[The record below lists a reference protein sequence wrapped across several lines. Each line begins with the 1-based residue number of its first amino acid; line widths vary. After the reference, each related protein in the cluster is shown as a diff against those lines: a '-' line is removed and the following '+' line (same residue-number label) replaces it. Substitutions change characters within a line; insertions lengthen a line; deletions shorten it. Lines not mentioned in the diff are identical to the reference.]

1 MKKLLSILLAG
12 SLALSLA
19 ACSSGAGESSSSE
32 VPASSEQSASSEAA
46 PSEETGSEALTA
58 IRVGASPTP
67 HAEILRE
74 ADKELQK
81 QGYKLDIVEFTDY
94 VQPNLALDSG
104 DLDANFFQH
113 GPYLDN
119 FNTENNTKLVSVG
132 TVHYEPLGVYAGKTK
147 SLEELPDGA
156 AIAVPNDTTNEARAL
171 LLLQDQGLLTLRE
184 GVGITATKADIES
197 NPKNLKITEIAA
209 EQLARSLQDVDLAV
223 INGN

>member
-1 MKKLLSILLAG
+1 M
-12 SLALSLA
+12 
-19 ACSSGAGESSSSE
+19 C
-32 VPASSEQSASSEAA
+32 
-46 PSEETGSEALTA
+46 
-58 IRVGASPTP
+58 IRDR
-67 HAEILRE
+67 RE

-147 SLEELPDGA
+147 SLEELRC
-156 AIAVPNDTTNEARAL
+156 V
-171 LLLQDQGLLTLRE
+171 
-184 GVGITATKADIES
+184 
-197 NPKNLKITEIAA
+197 
-209 EQLARSLQDVDLAV
+209 
-223 INGN
+223 